1 VGKSSTNTHAAVLG
15 AWVVCIEKQ
24 TRKQMRLYCVGIF
37 TAVIAFEALRKPD
50 EHIYDFHFVP
60 GLNTAANHSRENTD
74 AKPMRRYCV
83 GIFRGCV
90 CGLGTSET

>member
-1 VGKSSTNTHAAVLG
+1 MFDTCIPVGKSSTKTHASVFA

-37 TAVIAFEALRKPD
+37 AAVIFEALRKPD
-50 EHIYDFHFVP
+50 EHIYDFHVVP
-60 GLNTAANHSRENTD
+60 GVNTAANHSCENTD

-83 GIFRGCV
+83 CIFSAMSAV
-90 CGLGTSET
+90 